1 MGRKA
6 KHEDHINHEAW
17 AIPYGDLVTLLLAF
31 FVVMYSISSVNEG
44 KYRSVAASLSAAFR
58 GVPKMAN
65 PIAIGHAGGSATRP
79 GGDPAYAGYG
89 TGDAAADDG
98 ASEDGAGAEEAEI
111 KQIANELSEALKDL
125 IAEDVVVV
133 KPSKLW
139 LEVEIKTE
147 LLFASAQAE
156 PTEEARVLLQRL
168 VPVLK
173 RFQHPVRVEGHTDHL
188 PISTERFPSNWELSA
203 ARAASV
209 VRLMI
214 EQGIDAERLTVVGL
228 GENKPRDTNETIE
241 GRNANRRVTLVIPS
255 SKTLRRWLER
265 DPSHIEDMSDEFE
278 STNRE

>member
-89 TGDAAADDG
+89 TGDG
-98 ASEDGAGAEEAEI
+98 EAGMEEAEI

-125 IAEDVVVV
+125 IDEDVVVV

-156 PTEEARVLLQRL
+156 PTDEARVLLQRL

-228 GENKPRDTNETIE
+228 GDNKPRDTNETVE

-278 STNRE
+278 STNGE